1 MISSFI
7 IGILSLVVIILS
19 YYLVKFKTL
28 HGEERLRYATL
39 KKQVTEE
46 ANLEKTNTAI
56 LTNSKEL
63 FLLKILRQLLENNPI
78 GIINTTNGKMI
89 RRTFEIK
96 QLGKIECRR
105 RTREKDGIRRVIVPV
120 ELAYEI
126 KDTQHILTQKDLIKA
141 LSSRNIDE
149 AINAIE
155 KSVIVFHSADVETP

>member
-7 IGILSLVVIILS
+7 IGILSLVIIILS

-96 QLGKIECRR
+96 QLGVDFTTEQ
-105 RTREKDGIRRVIVPV
+105 
-120 ELAYEI
+120 I
-126 KDTQHILTQKDLIKA
+126 KEQFPSARSYPIIT
-141 LSSRNIDE
+141 IDE
-149 AINAIE
+149 QFIGGYKELRDNLE
-155 KSVIVFHSADVETP
+155 NT